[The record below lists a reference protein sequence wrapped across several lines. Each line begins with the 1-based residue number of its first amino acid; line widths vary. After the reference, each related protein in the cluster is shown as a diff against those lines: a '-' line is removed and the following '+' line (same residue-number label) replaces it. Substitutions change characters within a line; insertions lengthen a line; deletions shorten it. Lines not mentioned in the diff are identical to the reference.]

1 MTAWSRRL
9 RSFGWTLRGS
19 ASQALRDFR
28 GYKLNEINVPFE
40 QNLEFDVSDRT
51 PRINLVLLGIQSRNM
66 FGGGATALRFLGA
79 IEPSFERCRIIVTGE
94 REDDFESDAWPDW
107 TLESRGTTASRV
119 IAFPSSAK
127 FVVRPGDRFVATH
140 WRTAYFLSALRKI
153 QSEHG
158 GFGRTI
164 SAYLIQDFEPG
175 FYPWG
180 SSYVLADST
189 YRPKEPTVAVY
200 NTGLL
205 KEYFDDNGY
214 QFVNS
219 FVFEPSLNPALEACL
234 KQIQPGPKKKLLLVY
249 GRPKSSRN
257 AFELIVEALKIWARK
272 FEQASQW
279 RVVSVGAPHRDIQ
292 LASNVALRSKGK
304 VTLEEYGSYL
314 ADAAVGISLM
324 VSPHPSYPPLEM
336 AEYSV
341 NVVTNSFANKDLAKR
356 SSYIHTVF
364 DVTPENLAEPLVRL
378 CDAFDRS
385 KPQKSSVGT
394 GAFLGGRDEFPFI
407 GDLAAMLKLERLPE

>member
-28 GYKLNEINVPFE
+28 GYKINEINVPFE

-66 FGGGATALRFLGA
+66 FGGGATALQFLGA

-107 TLESRGTTASRV
+107 TLESRGTAASRV

-164 SAYLIQDFEPG
+164 SAYLISG
-175 FYPWG
+175 FRARF
-180 SSYVLADST
+180 L
-189 YRPKEPTVAVY
+189 
-200 NTGLL
+200 
-205 KEYFDDNGY
+205 
-214 QFVNS
+214 
-219 FVFEPSLNPALEACL
+219 SLGV
-234 KQIQPGPKKKLLLVY
+234 K
-249 GRPKSSRN
+249 
-257 AFELIVEALKIWARK
+257 
-272 FEQASQW
+272 
-279 RVVSVGAPHRDIQ
+279 
-292 LASNVALRSKGK
+292 LRSGG
-304 VTLEEYGSYL
+304 LDLPPERADGSRLQHGL
-314 ADAAVGISLM
+314 AQGVL
-324 VSPHPSYPPLEM
+324 
-336 AEYSV
+336 
-341 NVVTNSFANKDLAKR
+341 R
-356 SSYIHTVF
+356 
-364 DVTPENLAEPLVRL
+364 
-378 CDAFDRS
+378 
-385 KPQKSSVGT
+385 
-394 GAFLGGRDEFPFI
+394 
-407 GDLAAMLKLERLPE
+407 

>member
-66 FGGGATALRFLGA
+66 FGGGATALQFLGA

-107 TLESRGTTASRV
+107 TLESRGTAASRV

-158 GFGRTI
+158 GIRPDNQRL
-164 SAYLIQDFEPG
+164 SDSG
-175 FYPWG
+175 FRARF
-180 SSYVLADST
+180 L
-189 YRPKEPTVAVY
+189 
-200 NTGLL
+200 
-205 KEYFDDNGY
+205 
-214 QFVNS
+214 
-219 FVFEPSLNPALEACL
+219 SLGV
-234 KQIQPGPKKKLLLVY
+234 K
-249 GRPKSSRN
+249 
-257 AFELIVEALKIWARK
+257 
-272 FEQASQW
+272 
-279 RVVSVGAPHRDIQ
+279 
-292 LASNVALRSKGK
+292 LRSGG
-304 VTLEEYGSYL
+304 LDLPPERADGSRLQHGL
-314 ADAAVGISLM
+314 AQGVL
-324 VSPHPSYPPLEM
+324 
-336 AEYSV
+336 
-341 NVVTNSFANKDLAKR
+341 R
-356 SSYIHTVF
+356 
-364 DVTPENLAEPLVRL
+364 
-378 CDAFDRS
+378 
-385 KPQKSSVGT
+385 
-394 GAFLGGRDEFPFI
+394 
-407 GDLAAMLKLERLPE
+407 